1 MSRRRNE
8 QAGHAAIRF
17 DLCELLPLYERAD
30 LRCLIVRALAEFD
43 DTMSDFDAYLAAG
56 AYANAASALHRMKGT
71 ASFFRGAEEAIAV
84 LHDAERALKF
94 CDANVL
100 PTILPQARS
109 ILAVLSTALSGALA
123 DLDGARPSEAKR

>member
-1 MSRRRNE
+1 
-8 QAGHAAIRF
+8 
-17 DLCELLPLYERAD
+17 
-30 LRCLIVRALAEFD
+30 
-43 DTMSDFDAYLAAG
+43 
-56 AYANAASALHRMKGT
+56 MKGT